1 MDARPGRTIAAAEEV
16 NGEVR
21 LRLEGP
27 GGSEELTAG
36 HVVAATGYRPDVSR
50 LEFLDPT
57 LRERLARVA
66 GAPAVSRS
74 FESSVPGMYF
84 VGFAAAPDFGPVM
97 RFVAGAGFAARRV
110 SRHVA

>member
-1 MDARPGRTIAAAEEV
+1 M
-16 NGEVR
+16 
-21 LRLEGP
+21 
-27 GGSEELTAG
+27 
-36 HVVAATGYRPDVSR
+36 
-50 LEFLDPT
+50 
-57 LRERLARVA
+57 A

-97 RFVAGAGFAARRV
+97 RFVLGADFAARRV